1 MACCMTSMMFSF
13 RRIPRVLVVLT
24 ALLALAGSELSAAER
39 SNINITGYIID
50 AQLDPAEHTLKAT
63 ARVSF
68 TATDNVSQAVFELHN
83 ALKVENVTD
92 EHGHQLSGERGP
104 NATISVGLPNP
115 LSKGANSTF
124 TFVYSGTLSGNE
136 ESPVEGL
143 KVASIGDPIT
153 YLLYAAR
160 WFPMVGYLTD
170 RFTAQINVTMPAGY
184 RVIGSGLTG
193 SPRSVSGG
201 MQYSFNWT
209 KPSFP
214 GTIIAGKYEEPLA
227 VAGSPNLK
235 LYVTTPHKQTGP
247 DYVQT
252 ANKEFDFFN
261 ETFGDGPSHLLNVVE
276 LPDDTLPSY
285 WAPEIAA
292 IAGARMADRTN
303 YRLLANTMAH
313 QWWGCAVTPATLND
327 FWVINGMARYGE
339 LLYLERVS
347 GQSALQTT
355 VLDISAGALA
365 YDTIP
370 LTSAGRLDPFSPQFQ
385 AMTLDKGGM
394 IFHMLRWEMGDDNF
408 FKFLK
413 AVVSQYS
420 DKPIRTRDVEKVA
433 EQESQLNLTPF
444 FAQWLDGTG
453 APQFTDKY
461 TVYRLGNNKGFR
473 TIGEIGQDLDLFNMP
488 VELRV
493 ETEGKT
499 EIKRVDVVGTNSQY
513 VVDTFGRPRH
523 IATDPDNW
531 VLKNT
536 PDLQVRVAILR
547 GQQLAAAGDNP
558 GALAEYQKALAA
570 NPNSSLASYRI
581 GEVLF
586 TQRSYQAAAN
596 AYRDALRG
604 DDEPK
609 WTEVW
614 SHIALGKIFDVTG
627 QRDRAVNEYRQAAQ
641 TKDNTG
647 GAVNEARKYL
657 QEPYKRPDT
666 D

>member
-1 MACCMTSMMFSF
+1 
-13 RRIPRVLVVLT
+13 
-24 ALLALAGSELSAAER
+24 
-39 SNINITGYIID
+39 
-50 AQLDPAEHTLKAT
+50 
-63 ARVSF
+63 
-68 TATDNVSQAVFELHN
+68 
-83 ALKVENVTD
+83 
-92 EHGHQLSGERGP
+92 
-104 NATISVGLPNP
+104 
-115 LSKGANSTF
+115 
-124 TFVYSGTLSGNE
+124 VYEGTLSGSE

-143 KVASIGDPIT
+143 KLAVIGDPIS
-153 YLLYAAR
+153 YLLYAGR

-170 RFTAQINVTMPAGY
+170 RFTAEIHVSVPAGY
-184 RVIGSGLTG
+184 RVIGSGITG
-193 SPRSVSGG
+193 SPRSASGG
-201 MQYSFNWT
+201 TEYSFNWT

-214 GTIIAGKYEEPLA
+214 GTIIAGKFNDPIA
-227 VAGSPNLK
+227 VAGSPNVKVYL
-235 LYVTTPHKQTGP
+235 TDAHKQSGTE
-247 DYVQT
+247 YAQT
-252 ANKEFDFFN
+252 ANKEFDFFG
-261 ETFGDGPSHLLNVVE
+261 ETFGDSASRLLNVVE
-276 LPDDTLPSY
+276 LPDDSVPSY

-292 IAGARMADRTN
+292 IAGARIADRN
-303 YRLLANTMAH
+303 NFRLLANTMAH
-313 QWWGCAVTPATLND
+313 QWWGCTVTPYTLND
-327 FWVINGMARYGE
+327 AWITNGMSRYGE
-339 LLYLERVS
+339 LMYVERVS
-347 GQSALQTT
+347 GQTALQAA
-355 VLDISAGALA
+355 VIDISAGALA

-385 AMTLDKGGM
+385 SMTLEKGAM
-394 IFHMLRWEMGDDNF
+394 VFHMLRWEIGDENF
-408 FKFLK
+408 TKTLR
-413 AVVSQYS
+413 ALVTQYA
-420 DKPIRTRDVEKVA
+420 DKPIRTRDVERVA
-433 EQESQLNLTPF
+433 EQQSQQQLTAF

-453 APQFTDKY
+453 APQFVDKY

-523 IATDPDNW
+523 ISIDPDDW

-536 PDLQVRVAILR
+536 PEMQVRISILR
-547 GQQLAAAGDNP
+547 GQQLVAEGDTP
-558 GALAEYQKALAA
+558 GALAEFQKALTA

-586 TQRSYQAAAN
+586 NQRNYQAAAN

-641 TKDNTG
+641 TNDNTG

-657 QEPYKRPDT
+657 QQPYKRPDT
-666 D
+666 E

>member
-1 MACCMTSMMFSF
+1 MSSMMLSF
-13 RRIPRVLVVLT
+13 RALPRSILVLASVLG
-24 ALLALAGSELSAAER
+24 LAGPNLFAAER
-39 SNINITGYIID
+39 PSINVTGYVID
-50 AQLDPAEHTLKAT
+50 AQLDPAQHTLKAT
-63 ARVSF
+63 ARVTF
-68 TATDNVSQAVFELHN
+68 TATDNVTSAVFELHN
-83 ALKVENVTD
+83 SLKVENVTD
-92 EHGHQLSGERGP
+92 DHGHTLSGERGP
-104 NATISVGLPNP
+104 NATIDVALPSP
-115 LSKGANSTF
+115 LSKGASATV
-124 TFVYSGTLSGNE
+124 TFVYDGTLTGSE
-136 ESPVEGL
+136 ESPVQGL
-143 KVASIGDPIT
+143 KVVSIGDPIT
-153 YLLYAAR
+153 YLLYAGR
-160 WFPMVGYLTD
+160 WFPMVGYLTN
-170 RFTAQINVTMPAGY
+170 RFTAEIKVTMPAGY

-201 MQYSFNWT
+201 MQYTFNWT

-214 GTIIAGKYEEPLA
+214 GTIIAGKFQDPMV
-227 VAGSPNLK
+227 VAGFPNVK
-235 LYVTTPHKQTGP
+235 LYVTDAHKQNGP

-292 IAGARMADRTN
+292 IAGARIADRTN

-313 QWWGCAVTPATLND
+313 QWWGCAVTPATLGD
-327 FWVINGMARYGE
+327 FWIINGMARYGE
-339 LLYLERVS
+339 LLYLERVA
-347 GQSALQTT
+347 GQAALQTT

-370 LTSAGRLDPFSPQFQ
+370 LTSAGRLDPFSPEFQ

-394 IFHMLRWEMGDDNF
+394 IFHMLRWEIGDDNF
-408 FKFLK
+408 FKLLK
-413 AVVSQYS
+413 ALVSQYS

-433 EQESQLNLTPF
+433 EQESQQNLTPF

-453 APQFTDKY
+453 APQFVDKY

-499 EIKRVDVVGTNSQY
+499 EVKRVDVVGTNSQY

-523 IATDPDNW
+523 ISIDPDNW

-547 GQQLAAAGDNP
+547 GQQLASAGDNP
-558 GALAEYQKALAA
+558 GALAEYQKALTA

-586 TQRSYQAAAN
+586 SQRSYQAAAN

-627 QRDRAVNEYRQAAQ
+627 QRDRAVNEYRQAVQ
-641 TKDNTG
+641 TNDNTG

-657 QEPYKRPDT
+657 QQPYKRADT

>member
-1 MACCMTSMMFSF
+1 MTSMTLSSKAAT
-13 RRIPRVLVVLT
+13 RVLVVLT
-24 ALLALAGSELSAAER
+24 ALLGLAAPHLSAAER
-39 SNINITGYIID
+39 SNINITGYVIN
-50 AQLDPAEHTLKAT
+50 AQLDPAQHTMKAT
-63 ARVSF
+63 ARVTF
-68 TATDNVSQAVFELHN
+68 TATDSVSSAIFELHN
-83 ALKVENVTD
+83 ALKVDSVTD
-92 EHGHQLSGERGP
+92 GQNHQLSGERGP
-104 NATISVGLPNP
+104 NATISVALPSP
-115 LSKGANSTF
+115 MTKGASSTLI
-124 TFVYSGTLSGNE
+124 FVYEGTLSGSE

-143 KVASIGDPIT
+143 KLAVIGDPIS
-153 YLLYAAR
+153 YLLYAGR

-170 RFTAQINVTMPAGY
+170 RFTAEIHVTVPAGY
-184 RVIGSGLTG
+184 KVIGSGITG
-193 SPRSVSGG
+193 SPRSASGG
-201 MQYSFNWT
+201 TEYSFNWT

-214 GTIIAGKYEEPLA
+214 GTIIAGKFNDPIA
-227 VAGSPNLK
+227 VAGSPNVKVYL
-235 LYVTTPHKQTGP
+235 TDAHKQSGTE
-247 DYVQT
+247 YAQT
-252 ANKEFDFFN
+252 ANKEFDFFG
-261 ETFGDGPSHLLNVVE
+261 ETFGDSASRLLNVVE
-276 LPDDTLPSY
+276 LPDDSVPSY

-292 IAGARMADRTN
+292 IAGARIADRN
-303 YRLLANTMAH
+303 NFRLLANTMAH
-313 QWWGCAVTPATLND
+313 QWWGCTVTPFTLND
-327 FWVINGMARYGE
+327 AWITNGMSRYGE
-339 LLYLERVS
+339 LMYVERVS
-347 GQSALQTT
+347 GQTALQAA
-355 VLDISAGALA
+355 VIDISAGALA

-385 AMTLDKGGM
+385 SMTLEKGAM
-394 IFHMLRWEMGDDNF
+394 VFHMLRWEIGDENF
-408 FKFLK
+408 TKTLR
-413 AVVSQYS
+413 ALVTQYA
-420 DKPIRTRDVEKVA
+420 DKPIRTRDVERVA
-433 EQESQLNLTPF
+433 EQQSQQQLTAF

-453 APQFTDKY
+453 APQFVDKY

-523 IATDPDNW
+523 ISIDPDDW

-536 PDLQVRVAILR
+536 PEMQVRISILR
-547 GQQLAAAGDNP
+547 GQQLVAEGDTP
-558 GALAEYQKALAA
+558 GALAEFQKALTA

-586 TQRSYQAAAN
+586 NQRNYQAAAN

-641 TKDNTG
+641 TNDNTG

-657 QEPYKRPDT
+657 QQPYKRPDT
-666 D
+666 E

>member
-1 MACCMTSMMFSF
+1 MTSMTLRTST
-13 RRIPRVLVVLT
+13 PTRVVILLT
-24 ALLALAGSELSAAER
+24 ALLGFGAPHLRAAER
-39 SNINITGYIID
+39 SNINITGYVID

-63 ARVSF
+63 AKVTF
-68 TATDNVSQAVFELHN
+68 TATDTVSSAIFELHN
-83 ALKVENVTD
+83 ALKIDSVVD
-92 EHGHQLSGERGP
+92 EQRHQLSGERGP
-104 NATISVGLPNP
+104 NATISVALPSP
-115 LSKGANSTF
+115 LSKGSSATF
-124 TFVYSGTLSGNE
+124 TFVYGGTLSGTE

-143 KVASIGDPIT
+143 KVAAIGDPIS
-153 YLLYAAR
+153 YLLYAGR

-170 RFTAQINVTMPAGY
+170 RFTAEIHVTIPSGY

-201 MQYSFNWT
+201 EQYSFNWT

-214 GTIIAGKYEEPLA
+214 GTIIAGKFEDPMV
-227 VAGSPNLK
+227 VAGSPNVKVYL
-235 LYVTTPHKQTGP
+235 TAAHKQSGP
-247 DYVQT
+247 EYAQT
-252 ANKEFDFFN
+252 ANKEFDFFD
-261 ETFGDGPSHLLNVVE
+261 ETFGEGPSHLLNVVE
-276 LPDDTLPSY
+276 LPDDSLPAY

-292 IAGARMADRTN
+292 IAGARIGDRNN
-303 YRLLANTMAH
+303 YRLLANTMAR
-313 QWWGCAVTPATLND
+313 QWWGVMVSPATLND
-327 FWVINGMARYGE
+327 AWITNGMSRYGE
-339 LLYLERVS
+339 LMYVEKVS
-347 GQSALQTT
+347 GQAGLQAA
-355 VLDISAGALA
+355 VIDISASALA
-365 YDTIP
+365 YDTAP
-370 LTSAGRLDPFSPQFQ
+370 LTSTGRLDPFSPQFQ
-385 AMTLDKGGM
+385 SMTLDKGGM
-394 IFHMLRWEMGDDNF
+394 VFHMLRWEIGDDNF
-408 FKFLK
+408 EKTLK
-413 AVVSQYS
+413 AIVTQYGE
-420 DKPIRTRDVEKVA
+420 KPIRTRDVERIA
-433 EQESQLNLTPF
+433 EQESQQQLTAF

-453 APQFTDKY
+453 APQFVDKY

-499 EIKRVDVVGTNSQY
+499 EIKRVDVVGTSSQY

-523 IATDPDNW
+523 ISIDPDNW

-536 PDLQVRVAILR
+536 PDMQVRIAILR
-547 GQQLAAAGDNP
+547 GQQLVAEGDTP
-558 GALAEYQKALAA
+558 GALAEYQKALTA

-586 TQRSYQAAAN
+586 NQRNYQAAAN

-627 QRDRAVNEYRQAAQ
+627 QRDRAVNEYRQAVQ
-641 TKDNTG
+641 TNDNTQ

-657 QEPYKRPDT
+657 QQAYKRPDT

>member
-1 MACCMTSMMFSF
+1 VYEGTRS
-13 RRIPRVLVVLT
+13 
-24 ALLALAGSELSAAER
+24 GS
-39 SNINITGYIID
+39 
-50 AQLDPAEHTLKAT
+50 
-63 ARVSF
+63 
-68 TATDNVSQAVFELHN
+68 
-83 ALKVENVTD
+83 
-92 EHGHQLSGERGP
+92 
-104 NATISVGLPNP
+104 
-115 LSKGANSTF
+115 
-124 TFVYSGTLSGNE
+124 E

-143 KVASIGDPIT
+143 KLAVIGDPIS
-153 YLLYAAR
+153 YLLYAGR

-170 RFTAQINVTMPAGY
+170 RFTAEIHVSVPAGY
-184 RVIGSGLTG
+184 RVIGSGITG
-193 SPRSVSGG
+193 SPRSASGG
-201 MQYSFNWT
+201 TEYSFNWT

-214 GTIIAGKYEEPLA
+214 GTIIAGKFNDPIA
-227 VAGSPNLK
+227 VAGSPNVKVYL
-235 LYVTTPHKQTGP
+235 TDAHKQSGTE
-247 DYVQT
+247 YAQT
-252 ANKEFDFFN
+252 ANKEFDFFG
-261 ETFGDGPSHLLNVVE
+261 ETFGDSASRLLNVVE
-276 LPDDTLPSY
+276 LPDDSVPSY

-292 IAGARMADRTN
+292 IAGARIADRN
-303 YRLLANTMAH
+303 NFRLLANTMAH
-313 QWWGCAVTPATLND
+313 QWWGCTVTPYTLND
-327 FWVINGMARYGE
+327 AWITNGMSRYGE
-339 LLYLERVS
+339 LMYVERVS
-347 GQSALQTT
+347 GQTALQAA
-355 VLDISAGALA
+355 VIDISAGALA

-385 AMTLDKGGM
+385 SMTLEKGAM
-394 IFHMLRWEMGDDNF
+394 VFHMLRWEIGDENF
-408 FKFLK
+408 TKTLR
-413 AVVSQYS
+413 ALVTQYA
-420 DKPIRTRDVEKVA
+420 DKPIRTRDVERVA
-433 EQESQLNLTPF
+433 EQQSQQQLTAF

-453 APQFTDKY
+453 APQFVDKY

-523 IATDPDNW
+523 ISIDPDDW

-536 PDLQVRVAILR
+536 PEMQVRISILR
-547 GQQLAAAGDNP
+547 GQQLVAEGDTP
-558 GALAEYQKALAA
+558 GALAEFQKALTA

-586 TQRSYQAAAN
+586 NQRNYQAAAN

-641 TKDNTG
+641 TNDNTG

-657 QEPYKRPDT
+657 QQPYKRPDT
-666 D
+666 E

>member
-1 MACCMTSMMFSF
+1 MTSIMPRS
-13 RRIPRVLVVLT
+13 PKVSRVLLAFT
-24 ALLALAGSELSAAER
+24 ALLSVAGTHLSAAER
-39 SNINITGYIID
+39 TNINITGYVID
-50 AQLDPAEHTLKAT
+50 AQIDPAEHTLKAT
-63 ARVSF
+63 AHVSF
-68 TATDNVSQAVFELHN
+68 TTTDTVNSAIFELNN

-92 EHGHQLSGERGP
+92 DHGHQLSGERGP
-104 NATISVGLPNP
+104 NATISVALPSP
-115 LSKGANSTF
+115 LSKGVHSSF
-124 TFVYSGTLSGNE
+124 TFVYSGTLSGSE

-153 YLLYAAR
+153 YLLYASR
-160 WFPMVGYLTD
+160 WFPMIGYLTD
-170 RFTAQINVTMPAGY
+170 RFTAEMKITLPAGY
-184 RVIGSGLTG
+184 RVIASGLTG
-193 SPRSVSGG
+193 TPRPVSGG
-201 MQYSFNWT
+201 QQYSFNWT

-214 GTIIAGKYEEPLA
+214 GTLIAGKFEEPLA
-227 VAGSPNLK
+227 VSGFPNLK
-235 LYVTTPHKQTGP
+235 LYVTAAHKQNAP
-247 DYVQT
+247 EYVQT
-252 ANKEFDFFN
+252 ANKEFEFFE

-292 IAGARMADRTN
+292 IAGARIADRSN
-303 YRLLANTMAH
+303 YRLLANTIAH
-313 QWWGCAVTPATLND
+313 QWWGCAVTPSTLND
-327 FWVINGMARYGE
+327 FWIINGMARYGE
-339 LLYLERVS
+339 LLYMERIS
-347 GQSALQTT
+347 GQSALESA

-370 LTSAGRLDPFSPQFQ
+370 LTSVGRLQPFSPEFQ

-394 IFHMLRWEMGDDNF
+394 IFNMLRWEMGDDNF
-408 FKFLK
+408 FKTLK
-413 AVVSQYS
+413 AIVSQYS
-420 DKPIRTRDVEKVA
+420 DKPIRTHDVEKVA

-453 APQFTDKY
+453 APQFTNKY

-523 IATDPDNW
+523 IGIDPDNW

-536 PDLQVRVAILR
+536 PDLQVRVSILR
-547 GQQLAAAGDNP
+547 GQQLASAGDNA
-558 GALAEYQKALAA
+558 GALAEYQKALTS
-570 NPNSSLASYRI
+570 NPNSSLANYRI
-581 GEVLF
+581 GEILF
-586 TQRSYQAAAN
+586 SQRSYQAAAN

-641 TKDNTG
+641 TNDNTG
-647 GAVNEARKYL
+647 GAVNEARKYM
-657 QEPYKRPDT
+657 QGPYKRPET